1 MTALTAHS
9 RVAFAGSI
17 IAASLLLASCS
28 AGTSQSD
35 GAAGVSGAGVSG
47 AVVQGMPAEAP
58 LAADGSAKTVGSALQ
73 PQVVRTASV
82 TLSADD
88 VAPVSAK
95 VKELFT
101 RDRGS
106 ITAEDTQL
114 AQDQQRSTITGQVPA
129 SSLDSFIASVSRL
142 ADVESVST
150 SAYDVTSQA
159 VDLDARIASL
169 TSSIARL
176 RQLMTDAANVS
187 DLLAAEA
194 QLSSRQADLDALT
207 AQRTYLSQQVAMS
220 TVSVTIAQPD
230 SSEHGQRLVGAI
242 VAVLVL
248 MGATG
253 VVVGLL
259 VSRRYRRRQRPSSPT
274 A

>member
-1 MTALTAHS
+1 M
-9 RVAFAGSI
+9 
-17 IAASLLLASCS
+17 
-28 AGTSQSD
+28 
-35 GAAGVSGAGVSG
+35 
-47 AVVQGMPAEAP
+47 
-58 LAADGSAKTVGSALQ
+58 AADGSAKAVSSVLA

-82 TLSADD
+82 LLSADD
-88 VAPVSAK
+88 VAPVTTK
-95 VKELFT
+95 VKELFS
-101 RDRGS
+101 RDRGT

-114 AQDQQRSTITGQVPA
+114 GPDQQSSTITGQVPA
-129 SSLDSFIASVSRL
+129 ASLDSFIAEASQL
-142 ADVESVST
+142 ATVESVSA

-187 DLLAAEA
+187 DLLAAEG

-207 AQRTYLSQQVAMS
+207 AQRTYLGQQVAMS
-220 TVSVTIAQPD
+220 TVTVTVTQAAPGD
-230 SSEHGQRLVGAI
+230 RGQRLAGAGI
-242 VAVLVL
+242 AVLVL

-253 VVVGLL
+253 TVVGL
-259 VSRRYRRRQRPSSPT
+259 VITRRYRRRQHPSSPT